1 MDLVNTIETNFT
13 IFIGV
18 FVTLAV
24 MGITTLFDIYKNK
37 NEDKNENSLKSREL
51 KPSFDM
57 NERKGNFSSKGSN
70 VFSEFSN
77 KLSSLV
83 PKKASKNN
91 FNNSETKNLNP
102 DNGINKIFSNLKGK
116 LSLLSLSRDGKG
128 DNLNSGKSALKSN
141 KKSGTSKLG
150 EDNKASSFDIDQIVR
165 SKKDEFDFE
174 DDLLTEMSTSS
185 SIKDHKNSNK
195 DSNAASLNN
204 DLTFDDSEFDIGFGE
219 MDDGQPQDD
228 LLFNTGAEKIAL
240 ADERDSLLD
249 SLKKDI
255 VITNENKIDFMT
267 SMKGVNLDV
276 KLIRSDLEDVSR
288 TLKTY
293 RQRSNHN

>member
-13 IFIGV
+13 IFVGV

-37 NEDKNENSLKSREL
+37 NEDKDENSLKSREL

-57 NERKGNFSSKGSN
+57 GEKKVNFGSKGSN
-70 VFSEFSN
+70 VFSELSN
-77 KLSSLV
+77 KLSGLV

-91 FNNSETKNLNP
+91 FNNSDTKYLKSE
-102 DNGINKIFSNLKGK
+102 NGINKIFSNLKGK
-116 LSLLSLSRDGKG
+116 LSLLSLPRGSKG
-128 DNLNSGKSALKSN
+128 ENLNSGKSALQSD
-141 KKSGTSKLG
+141 KKAGTSKFG
-150 EDNKASSFDIDQIVR
+150 KDNKVSSFDVDQIVG

-174 DDLLTEMSTSS
+174 DDLLTEMSTAS
-185 SIKDHKNSNK
+185 SIKDNKNSTK
-195 DSNAASLNN
+195 DNNAASLNS

-219 MDDGQPQDD
+219 MDDEQPQDD

-255 VITNENKIDFMT
+255 VISNENKIDFMT
-267 SMKGVNLDV
+267 SMKGENLDV
-276 KLIRSDLEDVSR
+276 KLIKSELEDVSR

>member
-1 MDLVNTIETNFT
+1 MDLVNTIEANFT
-13 IFIGV
+13 IFVGV

-57 NERKGNFSSKGSN
+57 NEKKGNFSSKGSN
-70 VFSEFSN
+70 VFSEFTN

-91 FNNSETKNLNP
+91 FNNSETKNLKSE
-102 DNGINKIFSNLKGK
+102 NGINKIFSNLKGK
-116 LSLLSLSRDGKG
+116 LSLLSLPRGSKG
-128 DNLNSGKSALKSN
+128 YNLRSGKSLKSD
-141 KKSGTSKLG
+141 KKAGTSKFG
-150 EDNKASSFDIDQIVR
+150 KDDKVSSFDVDQIVG
-165 SKKDEFDFE
+165 SKKEEFDFE
-174 DDLLTEMSTSS
+174 DDLLTEMSTAS
-185 SIKDHKNSNK
+185 SIKDNKNSTK
-195 DSNAASLNN
+195 DNNAASLNS

-219 MDDGQPQDD
+219 MEDEQPQED

-255 VITNENKIDFMT
+255 VISNENKIDFMT
-267 SMKGVNLDV
+267 SMKGENLDV
-276 KLIRSDLEDVSR
+276 KLIKSELEDVSR